1 MKSVHELLSLFMI
14 KLSNQTRSKNY
25 RKISVTFTMSLILLS
40 LISLADLVHAQ
51 TIFQEPVLNGS
62 RDIPNTHYGPDSSK
76 ILCNNPIEVRGVS
89 SSSSS
94 EDEDNIKP
102 AGSAIDNDAT
112 TEWSTDKVGEY
123 IQLDLGTT
131 RSICEIKILWNDG
144 DERSYNFIVSV
155 SENGT
160 VFKDVMRA
168 VSSGNSSFPESYQ
181 FPDTKAKLVRLTM
194 YGNSEDES
202 ASMKELSLN
211 GRDIR
216 KVGDQYIVC
225 GPQAILDLSA
235 GPSQSGDPPY
245 NAVDGD
251 STTAWSS
258 LGVGSFIQ
266 SDLGSL
272 KTICGVNIAW
282 YDGEAK
288 QYKFEISVSKD
299 GINFNQVYEG
309 TSSGNSIR
317 PDLYTLPDVNARYV
331 KITVFGNDKNDWA
344 GITGLSIQGF
354 VPPPPPNRPPTA
366 DSKHVSTDMNA
377 PVNIKLSGIDPEGS
391 LPTFTVVDLPKHGQL
406 SSVLRDVVKYAPD
419 KDFAGSDS
427 FTYTVKDNRGMAS
440 SKATVTT
447 SVKEV
452 LQCRLLSPT
461 MITAIGSDANIPS
474 NVIDDNLNTR
484 WSKNGIGSWIQF
496 DLGSRTKICSVDI
509 AWYRGDMRQ
518 NDFAVSISNDS
529 STFRNVFAGKG
540 SGTTTGF
547 EKYNLPTGSEARYV
561 RITVDRNTENN
572 WASIA
577 EIAMFGSSN
586 DMVPQSPLQ
595 SAPHSAAQSPPPSAP
610 QSPSNPSEGGDS
622 NQPDKWYQKG
632 LQ

>member
-1 MKSVHELLSLFMI
+1 MKSVHELLSLSMI
-14 KLSNQTRSKNY
+14 KLSNQMHSKNY
-25 RKISVTFTMSLILLS
+25 KKISVSFTMSLILLS

-51 TIFQEPVLNGS
+51 TIFQEPVLNQSG
-62 RDIPNTHYGPDSSK
+62 DISNSYYGPDSSK
-76 ILCNNPIEVRGVS
+76 ILCNDPIEVKGVS

-94 EDEDNIKP
+94 EDGDNIMS
-102 AGSAIDNDAT
+102 AGSAIDKDAS

-131 RSICEIKILWNDG
+131 RSVCEIKILWNDG

-160 VFKDVMRA
+160 VFKNVMRA
-168 VSSGNSSFPESYQ
+168 ISSGNSSFPESYH

-216 KVGDQYIVC
+216 KVGDKYVVC
-225 GPQAILDLSA
+225 GPQAIVDLSA
-235 GPSQSGDPPY
+235 GPSQSGDPPDK
-245 NAVDGD
+245 AVDGD

-272 KTICGVNIAW
+272 RTVCGVNIAW

-299 GINFNQVYEG
+299 GINFNQVYGG

-317 PDLYTLPDVNARYV
+317 PELYTLPDVNARYV
-331 KITVFGNDKNDWA
+331 KITVFGNDKNNWA

-377 PVNIKLSGIDPEGS
+377 PINIKLSGLDPEGS

-406 SSVLRDVVKYAPD
+406 SSVLRDVVKYVPD

-447 SVKEV
+447 NVKEV
-452 LQCRLLSPT
+452 LQCRLLSPM

-484 WSKNGIGSWIQF
+484 WSKDGIGSWIQF

-518 NDFAVSISNDS
+518 NNFAVSISNDS
-529 STFRNVFAGKG
+529 STFRNIFTGKG

-547 EKYNLPTGSEARYV
+547 EKYNLPTDSEGRYV

-572 WASIA
+572 WASVA
-577 EIAMFGSSN
+577 EIAIFGSSN
-586 DMVPQSPLQ
+586 DMAPQSP
-595 SAPHSAAQSPPPSAP
+595 PPPPPSAP
-610 QSPSNPSEGGDS
+610 QSPPNPSEIGDA
-622 NQPDKWYQKG
+622 NQPERWYQKD
-632 LQ
+632 LQYKAWW

>member
-1 MKSVHELLSLFMI
+1 MKSVHELLSLLMI
-14 KLSNQTRSKNY
+14 KLSHHMHSKNY
-25 RKISVTFTMSLILLS
+25 RKISVLFTMSLILLS

-51 TIFQEPVLNGS
+51 MIFKEPTLNES
-62 RDIPNTHYGPDSSK
+62 RDISNAYYGPDSSK
-76 ILCNNPIEVRGVS
+76 ILCNDPIEVTSV
-89 SSSSS
+89 SSSS
-94 EDEDNIKP
+94 EDEDDIMS
-102 AGSAIDNDAT
+102 ARSAIDNDAS
-112 TEWSTDKVGEY
+112 TEWSTDRVGQY

-168 VSSGNSSFPESYQ
+168 ISSGNSSFPESYH
-181 FPDTKAKLVRLTM
+181 FPDAKAKLVRLTM

-211 GRDIR
+211 GRDLR
-216 KVGDQYIVC
+216 KVGDKYVVC
-225 GPQAILDLSA
+225 GPQAIVDLSA
-235 GPSQSGDPPY
+235 GPNQSGDSPE

-251 STTAWSS
+251 FTTVWSS
-258 LGVGSFIQ
+258 PGVGSFIQ

-272 KTICGVNIAW
+272 KKVCSVYIAW

-317 PDLYTLPDVNARYV
+317 PELYTFPDVNARYV
-331 KITVFGNDKNDWA
+331 KITVFGNDKNNWA

-366 DSKHVSTDMNA
+366 DPKHVSTDMNA
-377 PVNIKLSGIDPEGS
+377 PINIKLSGLDPEGS
-391 LPTFTVVDLPKHGQL
+391 LSTFTVVDLPKHGQL
-406 SSVLRDVVKYAPD
+406 SSVLRDTVKYVPD

-427 FTYTVKDNRGMAS
+427 FTYTVKDNRGMTS

-447 SVKEV
+447 NVKEV

-484 WSKNGIGSWIQF
+484 WSKDGIGSWIQF
-496 DLGSRTKICSVDI
+496 DLGSRTKVCSIDI
-509 AWYRGDMRQ
+509 AWYRGDLRQ
-518 NDFAVSISNDS
+518 NNFAVSISNDG

-547 EKYNLPTGSEARYV
+547 EKYNLPSDSDGRYV

-577 EIAMFGSSN
+577 EIAMFGSN
-586 DMVPQSPLQ
+586 TNM
-595 SAPHSAAQSPPPSAP
+595 APPSPPPSAP
-610 QSPSNPSEGGDS
+610 PSPPNPSEEGDA
-622 NQPDKWYQKG
+622 NLRDKWYEKD
-632 LQ
+632 LQYKTWW

>member
-1 MKSVHELLSLFMI
+1 MI
-14 KLSNQTRSKNY
+14 KLSNQMHSKNY
-25 RKISVTFTMSLILLS
+25 KKISVSFTMSLILLS

-51 TIFQEPVLNGS
+51 TIFQEPVLNESG
-62 RDIPNTHYGPDSSK
+62 DISNSYYGPNSSK
-76 ILCNNPIEVRGVS
+76 ILCNDPIEVRGVS

-94 EDEDNIKP
+94 EDEDEDNTMST
-102 AGSAIDNDAT
+102 GSAIDKDAS

-131 RSICEIKILWNDG
+131 RSVCEIKILWNNG
-144 DERSYNFIVSV
+144 DARSYNFIVSV

-168 VSSGNSSFPESYQ
+168 ISSGNSSFPESYH

-202 ASMKELSLN
+202 AGMKELSLN

-216 KVGDQYIVC
+216 KVGDKYVVC
-225 GPQAILDLSA
+225 GPQAIVDLSA
-235 GPSQSGDPPY
+235 GPSQAGDPPDK
-245 NAVDGD
+245 AVDGD

-258 LGVGSFIQ
+258 PGVGSYIQ

-272 KTICGVNIAW
+272 RTVCGVNIAW

-288 QYKFEISVSKD
+288 QYMFEISVSKD
-299 GINFNQVYEG
+299 GINFNQVYGG

-317 PDLYTLPDVNARYV
+317 PEVYTLPDVNARYV
-331 KITVFGNDKNDWA
+331 KITVFGNDKNNWA

-377 PVNIKLSGIDPEGS
+377 PINIKLSGLDPEGS
-391 LPTFTVVDLPKHGQL
+391 LPTFNVVDLPKHGQL
-406 SSVLRDVVKYAPD
+406 SSVLRDVVKYVPD

-427 FTYTVKDNRGMAS
+427 FTYTVKDNRGMTS

-447 SVKEV
+447 NVKEV

-484 WSKNGIGSWIQF
+484 WSKDGIGSWIQF

-518 NDFAVSISNDS
+518 NNFAVSISNDS

-547 EKYNLPTGSEARYV
+547 EKYNLPTDSEGRYV

-586 DMVPQSPLQ
+586 VMPPQSPPPPT
-595 SAPHSAAQSPPPSAP
+595 SAPQSPPPPPSAP
-610 QSPSNPSEGGDS
+610 QSPPNPSEEGDA
-622 NQPDKWYQKG
+622 NQPDKWYQKD
-632 LQ
+632 LQYKTWW